1 MRMKSYAVK
10 IHYSGTNT
18 YFVTAP
24 DYEEAE
30 GVAYD
35 EFQNDIG
42 DLGEYTEVT
51 DIEAQE
57 DGDEE

>member
-1 MRMKSYAVK
+1 MRMKNYAVK

-18 YFVTAP
+18 YFVSAP

-30 GVAYD
+30 DVACE

-42 DLGEYTEVT
+42 DLGQYTEIT
-51 DIEAQE
+51 DIESEE
-57 DGDEE
+57 DSDDE

>member
-1 MRMKSYAVK
+1 MRMKNYSVR

-18 YFVTAP
+18 YLVSAP

-51 DIEAQE
+51 DIEAEE
-57 DGDEE
+57 DGDDE